1 MSKKKALFS
10 FDEDKKHHKEFI
22 RHFEIRIDP
31 ILNKA
36 KGSFSIQ
43 DQFDTFNQMYKWLIK
58 HLQKFE
64 DSAYQV
70 RYRV

>member
-10 FDEDKKHHKEFI
+10 LDEEKKHHKEFI

-31 ILNKA
+31 LLNKV
-36 KGSFSIQ
+36 KGSLSIQ
-43 DQFDTFNQMYKWLIK
+43 EQLETFEQMYKWTIK

-70 RYRV
+70 TNKV